1 VLVIAVQIPVDGLSV
16 VGNTILHHEIIE
28 ELGSRVMWIVY
39 KAKDTKLERA
49 VTLKFRPAQRITDA
63 GHPALR
69 EFEDQIFGSRPAVS
83 SRQISISAASAGLSI
98 DEVRLLMN

>member
-1 VLVIAVQIPVDGLSV
+1 M

-39 KAKDTKLERA
+39 SSKDTKLERT
-49 VTLKFRPAQRITDA
+49 VTLKSRPARRITDA
-63 GHPALR
+63 GHPALG
-69 EFEDQIFGSRPAVS
+69 EFENYIFGWRPAVS
-83 SRQISISAASAGLSI
+83 SRQISISAASAGLSM

>member
-1 VLVIAVQIPVDGLSV
+1 M

-28 ELGSRVMWIVY
+28 ELGSREMWIVY
-39 KAKDTKLERA
+39 RAKDTKLKRA
-49 VTLKFRPAQRITDA
+49 VTLKFLPAETVTDA

-69 EFEDQIFGSRPAVS
+69 EFENYIFGSRPAVS